1 MWLNYEEAE
10 GCDSD
15 SLNKVQSMLS
25 KPLSE
30 PIAQHLYVERKSL
43 HNMHAHNLKVCPNTL
58 AVAVAVMY
66 KGC

>member
-30 PIAQHLYVERKSL
+30 PIAQHLYIERKSL
-43 HNMHAHNLKVCPNTL
+43 HNMRTTSKCAPAH
-58 AVAVAVMY
+58 
-66 KGC
+66 